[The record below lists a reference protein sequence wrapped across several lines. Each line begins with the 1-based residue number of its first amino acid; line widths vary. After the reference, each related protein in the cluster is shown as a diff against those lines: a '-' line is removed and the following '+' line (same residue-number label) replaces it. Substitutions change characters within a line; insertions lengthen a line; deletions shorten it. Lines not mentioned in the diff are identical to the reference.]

1 MRDKLATR
9 TPCANVAI
17 KGMTTEQAARA
28 IKDRLLELD
37 GVVSV
42 RMSITDSSARVEYEP
57 SKIGPTHIGSC
68 VGQMGYSYTVKSML
82 RTM

>member
-17 KGMTTEQAARA
+17 KGMTT
-28 IKDRLLELD
+28 DRLLELD